1 MCGLRHATS
10 ASARPPAAP
19 GGEPLVLVVVDTE
32 SPSTASLMMRLAEPG
47 AAQTGAPV
55 LVLGDAAPAAGRW
68 PAPDLRRHRLSGEIP
83 WLEERMHPRAGLIA
97 RVPRAKSLLLE
108 DGLLQLRDA
117 VPECAIEASVEA
129 LARACGS
136 RLLLVQLA
144 PPSPGLRS
152 AARAVAAQGGI
163 VLAAAE
169 ALPGLAEAPAEGPP
183 HLLAPAESVIR
194 LFGEIVR
201 LRDLEELALA
211 PPALPVAVARIV
223 DALHLRFGLDVAAY
237 KIKAVGQRI
246 ARRIHSAAPEDPRGF
261 AERVIADGNALDEL
275 YSDLLA
281 GVPRF
286 FRDPVRFGRLAEQV
300 VPDLVERIS
309 AGRSLRVWVPA
320 AGSGEEAYSV
330 AMLLLEHAAER
341 GRPPNIKLFATD
353 VHAGALAQAAR
364 GIYQPAAASE
374 LEPERLERFF
384 RVEASALSVRPE
396 LRRLIVF
403 SRHDLLQDAPFP
415 RIDLI
420 VCRNLLSALTPEAQT
435 RILELLDFALVP
447 GGYLQL
453 GARDILPAG
462 DRGLEPVDVVAR
474 IWRKVGSSERRTAGD
489 LSWRLPDRTRLPA
502 AEPPRLASAA
512 EADLRQAYEAMLGDY
527 VPSSLLVRV
536 TGELLHCFGDAG
548 RWLRVPRGSVTS
560 SVLEMVEDDL
570 RIALGAALARL
581 VKERQTQR
589 LGAVVRD
596 PETGFVYEV
605 VVRPVTVRPAE
616 VTLALILFERHDGG
630 TEAPEWG
637 EALVAPS
644 PLPPPQLDEL
654 QQQLEFTRRHL
665 RDLIERLEASNEQL
679 LSTNAQL
686 IAANEELQATN
697 EELQATN
704 QELHNVNAERQS
716 KIDELLQVTN
726 DLDNLLRSTDIGT
739 IFVDKSLRVRKLTPA
754 VVRLLGLAAE
764 DQGRSV
770 DQVMSRLDWPELGE
784 TIRASIEA
792 GVTSDRRVQDRLG
805 RWLMVRSLPYR
816 TETGSIA
823 GAVVNLID
831 VTALKQA
838 EDAVRQSR
846 ERLRF
851 TLANTPAVIYTRA
864 NQPPFTV
871 SDLGGNVERQL
882 GYPPDVL
889 LGDPRFLH
897 DRVHPDDRGRLER
910 ALATLEVG
918 GVQTLEY
925 RFQHRNGSWIWLRDE
940 MRRVPRRDGPA
951 NEVLG
956 CWTDITEYRRAAA
969 ALAASEE
976 RWRRLVETAPDAIV
990 IHQDGVIKLAN
1001 RKAIELFGAS
1011 GPSQLVDRR
1020 FTDLVLAEGRDEIAE
1035 ILQRL
1040 VDRGGVTDPSQ
1051 TRVVRIDGRFVDVEM
1066 SSAAIVEQ
1074 GRIAIQTVLRD
1085 VTERRRA
1092 EEEIRH
1098 LVYHDALTGLP
1109 NRALLFDRIRQAVQ
1123 QVRRNGRR
1131 CAVMLLDLDQFKD
1144 INDTLGHPAGDKLL
1158 CAVSQRLLDTVRGTD
1173 TLARL
1178 GGDEFAIV
1186 QTDVSSAE
1194 GAAIL
1199 GQKVLDAIARP
1210 FRIDDEEVYTTA
1222 SVGITV
1228 VPDDGDETDRLIRN
1242 ADLALYRAKGE
1253 GGNRFR
1259 FFHAEMNR
1267 DIQLRKSLERDLRR
1281 SIERDELSIVL
1292 QPQFTLIGHQVVG
1305 AEALVRW
1312 HHAERGDV
1320 APRDFIPVAEASGL
1334 IRPLGRFVLSSAC
1347 KMIAAWQ
1354 ALGVERRIAVNLSAA
1369 QLKHGDLV
1377 QLVRRLIAEHA
1388 IDPRLLEL
1396 EITESLLFEPS
1407 NESVAD
1413 SLRKIAALGV
1423 RLSIDD
1429 FGTGYSSLA
1438 YLKRFPVDKIK
1449 IDQSFIRD
1457 LGKDSDTE
1465 AIVRAMVT
1473 LAHSLGKTVLAEG
1486 VETEAQL
1493 DFLRDAGCDEAQG
1506 FVLARPMAPERL
1518 DALLRTAA

>member
-1 MCGLRHATS
+1 M
-10 ASARPPAAP
+10 
-19 GGEPLVLVVVDTE
+19 VVVVADPAT
-32 SPSTASLMMRLAEPG
+32 PSTATSLLRLAEPG
-47 AAQTGAPV
+47 GAYLAAPV
-55 LVLGDAAPAAGRW
+55 LVLGDLDPPEARW
-68 PAPDLRRHRLSGEIP
+68 PMPETRLARLPGEIP
-83 WLEERMHPRAGLIA
+83 WLDDPIRPRAGLIA
-97 RVPRAKSLLLE
+97 RVPRGKSVRLE
-108 DGLLQLRDA
+108 DGSLRLCDA
-117 VPECAIEASVEA
+117 APDEAIEASVVA
-129 LARACGS
+129 LARAYGS
-136 RLLLVQLA
+136 RLLFVQLA
-144 PPSPGLRS
+144 PPLPTLRA
-152 AARAVAAQGGI
+152 AARIVAEQGGI

-169 ALPGLAEAPAEGPP
+169 ALPGLAEAPADQPL
-183 HLLAPAESVIR
+183 HLVAPAESVLR
-194 LFGEIVR
+194 LLGEIVR
-201 LRDLEELALA
+201 LRDLEDLAEA

-223 DALHLRFGLDVAAY
+223 DALHLRFGLDLAAY
-237 KIKAVGQRI
+237 KTKSVGQRI
-246 ARRIHSAAPEDPRGF
+246 ARRIRASAPEEPR
-261 AERVIADGNALDEL
+261 AYADRVIADGDALDEL
-275 YSDLLA
+275 YSDLIA

-286 FRDPVRFGRLAEQV
+286 FRDPSTFHRLAEQV
-300 VPDLVERIS
+300 VPELIDRLS
-309 AGRSLRVWVPA
+309 ATRSLRVWVPA
-320 AGSGEEAYSV
+320 AGTGEEAYSV
-330 AMLLLEHAAER
+330 AMLLLEHAAQR

-364 GIYQPAAASE
+364 GVYQPAAASD

-384 RVEASALSVRPE
+384 RVEASALTVRPE

-420 VCRNLLSALTPEAQT
+420 VCRNLLSALTLEAQG
-435 RILELLDFALVP
+435 RVVDLLQFALVP

-453 GARDILPAG
+453 GARDILPAR
-462 DRGLEPVDVVAR
+462 DQDLQTVDVAAR
-474 IWRKVGSSERRTAGD
+474 IWRKLAPSERRASSG
-489 LSWRLPDRTRLPA
+489 LRWRLPDRARLPV
-502 AEPPRLASAA
+502 AEPPRFASAA
-512 EADLRQAYEAMLGDY
+512 EADLRQAYEALLGDY
-527 VPSSLLVRV
+527 VPSSLLVRA

-548 RWLRVPRGSVTS
+548 RWLQVPRGSVSS

-581 VKERQTQR
+581 LKERQTQR
-589 LGAVVRD
+589 LGAAVRD
-596 PETGFVYEV
+596 PETGVVYDV
-605 VVRPVTVRPAE
+605 VVRPVTGLPAE
-616 VTLALILFERHDGG
+616 VTLALILFERHDGS

-637 EALVAPS
+637 EVLVARS
-644 PLPPPQLDEL
+644 PLPPPQHDEL

-704 QELHNVNAERQS
+704 QELQTVNAERQS

-754 VVRLLGLAAE
+754 VVRLLGLTAE

-784 TIRASIEA
+784 TIRASIEVGIA
-792 GVTSDRRVQDRLG
+792 SDRRVQDRLG
-805 RWLMVRSLPYR
+805 RWLMVRALPYR
-816 TETGSIA
+816 TETGTIA

-851 TLANTPAVIYTRA
+851 TLANTPAVIYARA
-864 NQPPFTV
+864 NQPPFAV
-871 SDLGGNVERQL
+871 SDLGGNAERQL

-889 LGDPRFLH
+889 LGDPHFLH
-897 DRVHPDDRGRLER
+897 DRVHPDDRPRLER
-910 ALATLEVG
+910 ALSSLEVG

-925 RFQHRNGSWIWLRDE
+925 RFQHRNGSWVWLRDE

-1001 RKAIELFGAS
+1001 RKALELFGAS

-1040 VDRGGVTDPSQ
+1040 VDCGGVTDPSQ

-1123 QVRRNGRR
+1123 QARRNNRR

-1186 QTDVSSAE
+1186 QTDVTSAE

-1210 FRIDDEEVYTTA
+1210 FLIDDEEVHTTA

-1228 VPDDGDETDRLIRN
+1228 VPDDGQESDRLIRN
-1242 ADLALYRAKGE
+1242 ADLALYQAKGE

-1259 FFHAEMNR
+1259 FFHPEMNR

-1312 HHAERGDV
+1312 HHPERGEV
-1320 APRDFIPVAEASGL
+1320 APHHFIPVAEASGL
-1334 IRPLGRFVLSSAC
+1334 IRPLGRFVLSTAC

-1354 ALGVERRIAVNLSAA
+1354 AVGVERRIAVNLSAA
-1369 QLKHGDLV
+1369 QLKHGDLI

-1388 IDPRLLEL
+1388 IDPSLLEL

-1493 DFLRDAGCDEAQG
+1493 AFLRDAGCDEAQG
-1506 FVLARPMAPERL
+1506 FVLARPMAPESL
-1518 DALLRTAA
+1518 DALLRAAA